1 MKSEEKLDPA
11 VIASVCGAIQ
21 EAGGNEVFCVGTVSQ
36 KGIVEKIRIAARG
49 DENSVPA
56 LRPYIEKSDVVIH
69 NHPSGELT
77 PSKADLA
84 IASSIG
90 NQGIGFYI
98 VDNRVEQIYV
108 VAEPIPLKEKVRLD
122 SEALAGALE
131 SDGRFSQLLPSYEER
146 VSQIDMLKSVCE
158 AFNGDHLCIAEAG
171 TGVGKSLAYLLPVL
185 KWVILN
191 DERVVVSTATINLQ
205 QQLLEKDIPLVKRIL
220 DSDPKVVLMKGRGNY
235 ICLRRLAEAL
245 EERSLF
251 DDERDDERADEGAGL
266 KAIGD
271 WAATSE
277 TGSRSDLSFYPS
289 DSAWARVCSDADSC
303 HGLRCRSRER
313 CFVLMNRREAASAG
327 ILVVNHHLL
336 FSDLAMRMSGL
347 GFESTA
353 VLPPFG
359 RIIFDEA
366 HNVEASATSFFS
378 DSFSQFTIR
387 KYLGRLYR
395 KNRGRIF
402 GITRSIRKLLPEIAS
417 ERIDRVPEVVQQ
429 IIECAEILDSQAQI
443 LLDQD
448 NSLLL
453 KSPRESN
460 HGKPGNSQRLRS
472 LLIEPLS
479 ELVGQ
484 LLQLVYLLEEVLGF
498 ISEEESENEAVIEC
512 RITLTRLRQV
522 AETAERLQ
530 RFQEFPEEIFWLE
543 RIRGFT
549 GERYVRFVI
558 TPLDIA
564 PLMRESLFNQ
574 YPCLVFTSATLTVE
588 NSFEYWKSRVGLI
601 DDNLAV
607 YERSFPS
614 PFDYKRNVLL
624 GIPKDAPTPTEEGY
638 QAYSSEIIKEV
649 LAISEGRA
657 LVLFTSYSM
666 LNDTFDAVQP
676 SLLEQGIN
684 IFKQGDDDRN
694 RLLVRFR
701 EDTASV
707 LFATHSFWEGVDTP
721 GESLQILVLCRLPF
735 KVPTDPILLAR
746 AEAIENRGGNPFL
759 ELSLPDAAIKLK
771 QGFGRLMRRG
781 SDWGVV
787 LVLDS
792 RIVKKAYGIRLLGSL
807 PETSR
812 SIKERRYLIEDIE
825 NFLADRVTRS

>member
-11 VIASVCGAIQ
+11 VIASVYEAIQ
-21 EAGGNEVFCVGTVSQ
+21 EAGGNEVFCVGTISQ
-36 KGIVEKIRIAARG
+36 DGIVVSIRIAARG
-49 DENSVPA
+49 DESSVPA

-77 PSKADLA
+77 PSKADLSV
-84 IASSIG
+84 ASSIG

-108 VAEPIPLKEKVRLD
+108 VAEPIPLKERIRLD
-122 SEALAGALE
+122 IEALAGTLE
-131 SDGRFSQLLPSYEER
+131 SDGRLNQLLPSYEER
-146 VSQIDMLKSVCE
+146 TSQIDMLKSVCE

-185 KWVILN
+185 QWCTLN

-205 QQLLEKDIPLVKRIL
+205 QQLLEKDIPLVRKIL
-220 DSDPKVVLMKGRGNY
+220 DSDLKVVLQKGRGNY
-235 ICLRRLAEAL
+235 VCLRRLADAL
-245 EERSLF
+245 EEQSLLE
-251 DDERDDERADEGAGL
+251 DEDEEIR
-266 KAIGD
+266 AIGD
-271 WAATSE
+271 WAVTSE

-303 HGLRCRSRER
+303 HGLHCRSRER
-313 CFVLMNRREAASAG
+313 CFVLKNRREAASAG

-353 VLPPFG
+353 VLPPFSK
-359 RIIFDEA
+359 IIFDEA

-378 DSFSQFTIR
+378 DRFSQFTIR
-387 KYLGRLYR
+387 KHLGRLYR

-402 GITRSIRKLLPEIAS
+402 GITRSIRTLLPEIAS
-417 ERIDRVPEVVQQ
+417 ERIDAVPEVVQQ
-429 IIECAEILDSQAQI
+429 IVDYAEILDSQAQV
-443 LLDQD
+443 LLDQN

-453 KSPRESN
+453 N
-460 HGKPGNSQRLRS
+460 GKHDNSQRLSS

-479 ELVGQ
+479 DLVG
-484 LLQLVYLLEEVLGF
+484 LLLKLVYLFEEVLGF
-498 ISEEESENEAVIEC
+498 ISEDESENEAVIEC

-530 RFQEFPEEIFWLE
+530 KFQEFPEEIFWLE
-543 RIRGFT
+543 RIKGFA
-549 GERYVRFVI
+549 GERYVSFVI
-558 TPLDIA
+558 TPLEIA

-574 YPCLVFTSATLTVE
+574 YPCLVFTSATLTVGA
-588 NSFEYWKSRVGLI
+588 SFEYWNSRVGLI
-601 DDNLAV
+601 NPSLEL
-607 YERSFPS
+607 YEHSFPS

-624 GIPKDAPTPTEEGY
+624 GIPRDAPTPTEEGY
-638 QAYSSEIIKEV
+638 QAYSSELIKEV
-649 LAISEGRA
+649 LQISEGRA

-676 SLLEQGIN
+676 SLSDWGIN

-721 GESLQILVLCRLPF
+721 GQSLQVLVLCRLPF

-746 AEAIENRGGNPFL
+746 TEAIENRGGNPFL

-792 RIVKKAYGIRLLGSL
+792 RIVKKAYGIHLLDSL
-807 PETSR
+807 PETGQ

>member
-1 MKSEEKLDPA
+1 MKSEEKLDAA
-11 VIASVCGAIQ
+11 VIASVYEAIQ
-21 EAGGNEVFCVGTVSQ
+21 GAGGNEVFCVGTISPE
-36 KGIVEKIRIAARG
+36 GIVESIRIAARG

-98 VDNRVEQIYV
+98 VDNSVEQIYV
-108 VAEPIPLKEKVRLD
+108 VAEPIPLKERIRLD
-122 SEALAGALE
+122 IEALAGTLE
-131 SDGRFSQLLPSYEER
+131 SDGRLSQLLPSYEER
-146 VSQIDMLKSVCE
+146 ISQIDMLKSVCE
-158 AFNGDHLCIAEAG
+158 AFNADHLCIAEAG

-185 KWVILN
+185 KWVMLN

-205 QQLLEKDIPLVKRIL
+205 QQLLEKDIPLVKKIL
-220 DSDPKVVLMKGRGNY
+220 DSDLKVVLQKGRGNY
-235 ICLRRLAEAL
+235 ICLRRLADAL
-245 EERSLF
+245 EELSLLE
-251 DDERDDERADEGAGL
+251 DEDEEIR
-266 KAIGD
+266 AIGD
-271 WAATSE
+271 WAVTSE

-289 DSAWARVCSDADSC
+289 DSVWARLCSDADSC
-303 HGLRCRSRER
+303 HGLHCRSRER
-313 CFVLMNRREAASAG
+313 CFVLKNRREAASAG

-353 VLPPFG
+353 VLPPFSK
-359 RIIFDEA
+359 IVFDEA

-387 KYLGRLYR
+387 KHLGRLYR
-395 KNRGRIF
+395 RNRGRIF
-402 GITRSIRKLLPEIAS
+402 GTTRYIRTLLPEIAS
-417 ERIDRVPEVVQQ
+417 ERIDAVPEVVQQ
-429 IIECAEILDSQAQI
+429 IIDYAEILDSQAQT

-453 KSPRESN
+453 N
-460 HGKPGNSQRLRS
+460 GKHGNSQRLRS

-479 ELVGQ
+479 DLVGQ
-484 LLQLVYLLEEVLGF
+484 LLKLVYLLEEVLGF

-522 AETAERLQ
+522 AETAEKLQ

-549 GERYVRFVI
+549 GERYVSFVI

-564 PLMRESLFNQ
+564 PLMRESLFEQ
-574 YPCLVFTSATLTVE
+574 YPCLVFTSATLTVGA
-588 NSFEYWKSRVGLI
+588 SFEYWNSRVGLI
-601 DDNLAV
+601 DPDLEV

-624 GIPKDAPTPTEEGY
+624 GIPRDAPTPTEEGY
-638 QAYSSEIIKEV
+638 QAYSSELIEEV

-676 SLLEQGIN
+676 SLSDRGIN

-721 GESLQILVLCRLPF
+721 GESLQVLVICRLPF

-746 AEAIENRGGNPFL
+746 TEAIANRGGNPFL

-792 RIVKKAYGIRLLGSL
+792 RIVKKAYGIHLLDSL
-807 PETSR
+807 PETGQ

-825 NFLADRVTRS
+825 NFLADRMNRR